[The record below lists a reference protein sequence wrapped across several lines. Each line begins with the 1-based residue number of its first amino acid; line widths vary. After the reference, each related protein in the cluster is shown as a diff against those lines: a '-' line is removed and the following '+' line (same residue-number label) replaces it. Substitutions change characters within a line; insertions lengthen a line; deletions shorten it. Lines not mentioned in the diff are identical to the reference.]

1 MFKNRLL
8 MRLMEQAVAGDEGA
22 AGAGATTEQ
31 PGAEAG
37 AAAGENATDAS
48 LLQTGKTGEQA
59 GADQHF
65 IPEKYHVKKEDGSID
80 LEASSKKLAEAHG
93 HLEKKLGSNEPPP
106 ATAADYTF
114 TPPDE
119 LKDVFTADDPL
130 LKGFIEDAH
139 KLGFSQKQM
148 DAAMTHLF
156 KFVPGLVAGN
166 AAVSQEEA
174 RAELLQDWGDEAT
187 MNKNLGL
194 ANKAF
199 TAYVDAKD
207 AEAIDKLAGNN
218 PALLRMLAKIGK
230 ELGEDHPVNTSQTVT
245 ETEEQQIKQLMASEA
260 YINPRHPDHASI
272 SSKVK
277 TFFDKKYPGQLQN

>member
-1 MFKNRLL
+1 MFNNRLL
-8 MRLMEQAVAGDEGA
+8 MRLLMEQAVAGDEGGA
-22 AGAGATTEQ
+22 AAGATTDQ
-31 PGAEAG
+31 P
-37 AAAGENATDAS
+37 DANTQADTS
-48 LLQTGKTGEQA
+48 LLQSGNTQQPD
-59 GADQHF
+59 GAEQHF
-65 IPEKYHVKKEDGSID
+65 IPEKFHVKLEDGNLD
-80 LEASSKKLAEAHG
+80 LEASSKKMAESYAN
-93 HLEKKLGSNEPPP
+93 LEKQRGNFEPPP
-106 ATAADYTF
+106 AAATDYTF

-119 LKDVFTADDPL
+119 LKDVFTTDDPL

-148 DAAMTHLF
+148 DGAMQHLF

-174 RAELLQDWGDEAT
+174 KAELLQDWGDEAT
-187 MNKNLGL
+187 LNQNLGL

-199 TAYVDAKD
+199 TAYVDSKD

-245 ETEEQQIKQLMASEA
+245 DSEEQQMKQLMASEA
-260 YINPRHPDHASI
+260 YTNPRHPDHAAT

-277 TFFDKKYPGQLQN
+277 AFFEKKFPGQMQN